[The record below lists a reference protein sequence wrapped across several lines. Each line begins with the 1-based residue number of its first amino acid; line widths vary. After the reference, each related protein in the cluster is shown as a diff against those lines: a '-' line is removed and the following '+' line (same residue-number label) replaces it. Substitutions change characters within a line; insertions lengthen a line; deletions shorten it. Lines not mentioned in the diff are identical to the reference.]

1 MTTDDR
7 SPDPRDTLKDELW
20 GQGVPDAAAEELL
33 AAWEAHARDAA
44 ISEADPAYWT
54 IAADWIDRER
64 GAS

>member
-7 SPDPRDTLKDELW
+7 SPDPRDTLKEDLW
-20 GQGVPDAAAEELL
+20 GQGVPDAAAEELI

-44 ISEADPAYWT
+44 ISEDDAGYWGL
-54 IAADWIDRER
+54 AAAWIDRVR